1 MMGNAPSG
9 SFPERVYASLG
20 ISLGPWRVFSKG
32 THVWQIPV
40 LVVSLILVQRCRRG
54 RNSLEDL
61 DPDFI
66 GFGRG
71 NFDVLNDE
79 GLG

>member
-1 MMGNAPSG
+1 
-9 SFPERVYASLG
+9 
-20 ISLGPWRVFSKG
+20 
-32 THVWQIPV
+32 VWQIPV
-40 LVVSLILVQRCRRG
+40 LAISLILVQRCRRG